1 MKALFLR
8 KFCEVSQI
16 RIFTTKLSLW
26 WKNVSWN
33 SCMELNKL
41 YTFMLTLFW
50 PVCFFHTNKQH
61 WKQTSVMVMLIFIL
75 CCFSHQV
82 VGGREP
88 FFNKGNF
95 RAPIPLH
102 SHPWESAGA
111 LTLENKISKC
121 QTLKK
126 RLAARAFLLKL
137 ETWPAY
143 RNFPDCANSGREKGR
158 PESLLQ
164 LFICIH
170 VWFFESAEI
179 RSFFDIPIFHFLR
192 TILKLCFKETRR
204 TRKNEVTL
212 RRVSISYEYE

>member
-1 MKALFLR
+1 MKQLHGTKQTLYVYVDTFL
-8 KFCEVSQI
+8 
-16 RIFTTKLSLW
+16 TGL
-26 WKNVSWN
+26 
-33 SCMELNKL
+33 
-41 YTFMLTLFW
+41 
-50 PVCFFHTNKQH
+50 FFHTNKQH

-126 RLAARAFLLKL
+126 RLAARAFLFKL
-137 ETWPAY
+137 ET
-143 RNFPDCANSGREKGR
+143 
-158 PESLLQ
+158 
-164 LFICIH
+164 
-170 VWFFESAEI
+170 
-179 RSFFDIPIFHFLR
+179 
-192 TILKLCFKETRR
+192 
-204 TRKNEVTL
+204 
-212 RRVSISYEYE
+212 